1 MAVKWVKCLI
11 LQQALMQNFFRKKI
25 KLHITWETQFWEFAE
40 ARKNNRA
47 RIPPLTEL
55 FRRRTPPRFEKKTRK
70 KSKKKKIKKKEL
82 AECTRRGRS
91 YLHFSGK
98 LRGITWKTNP
108 PCSNVIR
115 RRPRSSAECSG
126 CDSHFSD
133 RWRSPRRRKRRPWLP
148 WWFRLPSSRCSY
160 RNARLQKK
168 NERKR
173 TSG

>member
-1 MAVKWVKCLI
+1 MLDSSASPHAKLFLERKSNYTLHERRNSGNLRKLVKITAREREDSAFDGIIPKENSAAI
-11 LQQALMQNFFRKKI
+11 RKK
-25 KLHITWETQFWEFAE
+25 
-40 ARKNNRA
+40 KN
-47 RIPPLTEL
+47 
-55 FRRRTPPRFEKKTRK
+55 
-70 KSKKKKIKKKEL
+70 KKKEQKEEKKKKEL